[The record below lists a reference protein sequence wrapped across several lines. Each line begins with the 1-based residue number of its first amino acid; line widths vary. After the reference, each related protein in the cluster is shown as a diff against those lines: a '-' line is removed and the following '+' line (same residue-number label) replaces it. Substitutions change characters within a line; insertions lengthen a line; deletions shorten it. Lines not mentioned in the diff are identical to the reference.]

1 MMLFYFET
9 ENKILFGPPP
19 IKKAQKIRSVAI
31 WLHTHTH
38 VCLYQQPVTWIF
50 TRSRLSESAQ
60 SNPFIKNYYLIIV
73 AFSRPLFS
81 IYDIIL
87 TRERTLSFNAR
98 ATHFK

>member
-1 MMLFYFET
+1 MMLFYFKT
-9 ENKILFGPPP
+9 KKIKYFLDPPP
-19 IKKAQKIRSVAI
+19 KKGAKDTNGRNMAS
-31 WLHTHTH
+31 HTH

-81 IYDIIL
+81 NYDIIL